1 MSNWKDMLQKQQE
14 DLDRLEALDAEITE
28 GANTT
33 AAEAD
38 KVLKKSST
46 FGVSFG
52 AGKRVNSAGAGAGGI
67 GRRSTDAAEGRTSMD
82 LPAGLETLDLGEL
95 DVETGARG
103 GAGPNSAGSPSRGG
117 SQSARGARPASGR
130 RSAGGAGSSRLAG
143 SRDDTSSELGSP
155 GGQTPTPA
163 AGTDAAAR
171 YNKAKVTQ
179 LTKALADSEELRRK
193 LQEQNADL
201 QRTLKVEREE
211 SKKSRKQI
219 QLLETDARREARR
232 PSHSGA
238 GSSADPTVLAQEV
251 ASLRKDL
258 QTAERLAKNADAS
271 SVAKDAQVKRATEA
285 VARLKTQLAEAR
297 NTDNAANTDDRERAE
312 AAEGRVRVLEKQRG
326 DLVAA
331 FKKQMKLV
339 DVLKRQKMH
348 VEAARL
354 LAFTEEEFVKTLDW
368 SL

>member
-1 MSNWKDMLQKQQE
+1 MSTNWKDMLQKQQE
-14 DLDRLEALDAEITE
+14 DLDRLEALDAEIT
-28 GANTT
+28 ADTNTA

-38 KVLKKSST
+38 KVLKKNTT

-52 AGKRVNSAGAGAGGI
+52 AGNRGGSAGAARGSEAASVAMDLSAGLHTLDLSELDEDAGAGAA
-67 GRRSTDAAEGRTSMD
+67 TAA
-82 LPAGLETLDLGEL
+82 
-95 DVETGARG
+95 
-103 GAGPNSAGSPSRGG
+103 SPSRGG
-117 SQSARGARPASGR
+117 SQSARGACPTSGR
-130 RSAGGAGSSRLAG
+130 RSVGASSTSHTAASRHTGIAT
-143 SRDDTSSELGSP
+143 SRDDSSELGSP
-155 GGQTPTPA
+155 GGATPTPA
-163 AGTDAAAR
+163 TADAAAR
-171 YNKAKVTQ
+171 FNKAKVTQ

-193 LQEQNADL
+193 LQEQNSDL
-201 QRTLKVEREE
+201 QRTLKSEREE
-211 SKKSRKQI
+211 SKKARKQI

-232 PSHSGA
+232 PSNSGGA
-238 GSSADPTVLAQEV
+238 ASSADPTVLAQEIAV
-251 ASLRKDL
+251 LRKDL
-258 QTAERLAKNADAS
+258 QTAERLVKNADAS

-285 VARLKTQLAEAR
+285 VARLKAQLAEVR
-297 NTDNAANTDDRERAE
+297 SSDAASGTDDRARADAAE
-312 AAEGRVRVLEKQRG
+312 ARVRALEKQRG

>member
-1 MSNWKDMLQKQQE
+1 MSKNWKDMLQKQQE
-14 DLDRLEALDAEITE
+14 DLDRLEALDAEIT
-28 GANTT
+28 ADTNTA

-38 KVLKKSST
+38 KVLKKNTT

-52 AGKRVNSAGAGAGGI
+52 AGNRGSSAGAA
-67 GRRSTDAAEGRTSMD
+67 RSSEAAASIELS
-82 LPAGLETLDLGEL
+82 AGLHTLDLGEL
-95 DVETGARG
+95 DVDTGA
-103 GAGPNSAGSPSRGG
+103 ANAASPSRGG
-117 SQSARGARPASGR
+117 SQSAREARPSSGR
-130 RSAGGAGSSRLAG
+130 RSAGASTRIAT
-143 SRDDTSSELGSP
+143 SRDDASELGSP
-155 GGQTPTPA
+155 GGATPTPTA
-163 AGTDAAAR
+163 ADAATR
-171 YNKAKVTQ
+171 FHKAKATQ
-179 LTKALADSEELRRK
+179 LAKQLADSEELRRR
-193 LQEQNADL
+193 LQEQNSDL
-201 QRTLKVEREE
+201 QRTLKSEREE
-211 SKKSRKQI
+211 SKNSRRQI

-232 PSHSGA
+232 PSNTGGA
-238 GSSADPTVLAQEV
+238 SSSADPTILAQEI

-258 QTAERLAKNADAS
+258 QTAERLAKSADAS

-285 VARLKTQLAEAR
+285 VARLKAQLAEAR
-297 NTDNAANTDDRERAE
+297 STDNASNTDDRARAE
-312 AAEGRVRVLEKQRG
+312 AAEARVRVLEKQRG